1 MFGFCHQSE
10 PNAGINETQ
19 KQVSKHAI
27 AIEAVAN
34 ANTNF
39 GNALFKILAKPAKNL
54 IMSSYSVSLV
64 LNMALNGAEGRT
76 ASQLKEGLTLKNFDV
91 VKNGFKDVLKLSKT
105 NENFTLDTANRIYY
119 SEDDFIAESYIQSTK
134 EFFLAEP
141 IGMNFDQSEQ
151 SRTEINQ
158 WVEEQTNQK
167 IQDLIAPGSLSGNT
181 KLVLVNAIYFKGDW
195 QFKFNKT
202 NTKKDEFHVSPSQ
215 TVQSDMITP
224 GINEV

>member
-64 LNMALNGAEGRT
+64 LNMALNGAEGTT
-76 ASQLKEGLTLKNFDV
+76 ASQLKQGLTLKDFDV
-91 VKNGFKDVLKLSKT
+91 VKNGFKVVLTLSRGATGAARAPKT
-105 NENFTLDTANRIYY
+105 GKAPLMAARRHCRRRLLFFQNR
-119 SEDDFIAESYIQSTK
+119 
-134 EFFLAEP
+134 
-141 IGMNFDQSEQ
+141 G
-151 SRTEINQ
+151 
-158 WVEEQTNQK
+158 
-167 IQDLIAPGSLSGNT
+167 
-181 KLVLVNAIYFKGDW
+181 
-195 QFKFNKT
+195 KT
-202 NTKKDEFHVSPSQ
+202 
-215 TVQSDMITP
+215 
-224 GINEV
+224 